1 MHKHCKLGVGL
12 FLGMLF
18 VSVSASDLYAQNGL
32 FSGTDQ
38 INAGGSIGLTASAYA
53 VDGIENRRPPGMIQ
67 STANLNF
74 SIFGLS
80 SGLNMFYSTDD
91 SGFRQNMNAFR
102 FNSSWKWLTVQAGDI
117 NMRFSQYGLNGATVR
132 GGYIKL
138 NPGKFLFEALG
149 GRSQRAIKPSI
160 DTGFREPS
168 FEQWAYGAKVGYGSS
183 SGSYFHL
190 STFYAIDSRDRGVQA
205 GNIQINPQENLT
217 VTPDFQI
224 RFLDGK
230 LMLASQV
237 TTSVFTRNINSEYIP
252 YNEIP
257 LPSFF
262 ETIFKPRSSSR
273 INFAGLADATLT
285 LDMFNMTLGYERV
298 QPGFESLGRGRSRD
312 DFEKISVN
320 PVVRLLDN
328 RLNINSSFSYGRD
341 NLLGNRLQT
350 QNNINAGTSIQMQ
363 VTDRLTLST
372 TYNLLLIDVNPA
384 SGSEDL
390 VGSSQTQTSHN
401 LLVQPGYSILSGS
414 TAHNISLTAGYLSI
428 ESSFSGSQTVQN
440 AFSSNSITGGLN
452 YSITLPNG
460 LTLTSSGNY
469 LTNSSDGL
477 EIDNFGVNLGGSY
490 SLFSRSLTLSANAG
504 INFNDTKRASPTGNT
519 ISTGLQQLTGSLNAQ
534 YRLTAKD
541 SFSLRLRARDN
552 SSRSGPGREFRELEG
567 SIQYQRSF

>member
-1 MHKHCKLGVGL
+1 MQIICKLSVGL
-12 FLGMLF
+12 FWGFLF
-18 VSVSASDLYAQNGL
+18 VAVSCADLSAQNRL

-38 INAGGSIGLTASAYA
+38 ISAGGSVGLTASAYA

-74 SIFGLS
+74 SLFGLS

-102 FNSSWKWLTVQAGDI
+102 YNASWKWITMQVGDV
-117 NMRFSQYGLNGATVR
+117 NARFSQYGLNGATVR

-138 NPGKFLFEALG
+138 NPGKFLFEAVG
-149 GRSQRAIKPSI
+149 GRSQRAVKPSI

-168 FEQWAYGAKVGYGSS
+168 FEQWAYGTKLGYGNS

-190 STFYAIDSRDRGVQA
+190 STFYAIDSRDLGDNNGVLE
-205 GNIQINPQENLT
+205 INPQENLT
-217 VTPDFQI
+217 VTPDFQVRLFDG
-224 RFLDGK
+224 RFT
-230 LMLASQV
+230 LASEV
-237 TTSVFTRNINSEYIP
+237 TTSIFTRNINSEYIP

-262 ETIFKPRSSSR
+262 ESIFKPRSSSR
-273 INFAGLADATLT
+273 INFAGIADATLT

-312 DFEKISVN
+312 DFEKVSVN
-320 PVVRLLDN
+320 PVFRLMEN

-350 QNNINAGTSIQMQ
+350 QNNINAGSSIQYQ
-363 VTDRLTLST
+363 VSERLTVST

-384 SGSEDL
+384 AGAEEFA
-390 VGSSQTQTSHN
+390 GGSQTQTSHN
-401 LLVQPGYSILSGS
+401 FLLQPGYSILSGS
-414 TAHNISLTAGYLSI
+414 YTHNISLTAGYLSI
-428 ESSFSGSQTVQN
+428 ASKFGGSQ
-440 AFSSNSITGGLN
+440 AGAGSFSSNSITGGLN
-452 YSITLPNG
+452 YSISLPNG
-460 LTLTSSGNY
+460 LTLTSAGNY
-469 LTNSSDGL
+469 LTNSSDGV

-504 INFNDTKRASPTGNT
+504 INFNNTQRELLTGDTVSAK
-519 ISTGLQQLTGSLNAQ
+519 LQQLTGSLNAQ
-534 YRLTAKD
+534 YRLTSKD
-541 SFSLRLRARDN
+541 SFSLRLRTRN
-552 SSRSGPGREFRELEG
+552 NRSTSGPGREFSELEG

>member
-1 MHKHCKLGVGL
+1 
-12 FLGMLF
+12 MLAA
-18 VSVSASDLYAQNGL
+18 VSFNAASAQNGL
-32 FSGTDQ
+32 FSGTDR
-38 INAGGSIGLTASAYA
+38 ISAGGSIGLTASAYA

-74 SIFGLS
+74 SLFGLS

-102 FNSSWKWLTVQAGDI
+102 YNASWKWVTVQVGDI
-117 NMRFSQYGLNGATVR
+117 NSRFSQYGLNGATVR
-132 GGYIKL
+132 GGYVKL
-138 NPGKFLFEALG
+138 NPGKFLFEAVG
-149 GRSQRAIKPSI
+149 GRSQRAVKPSVE
-160 DTGFREPS
+160 TGFREPS
-168 FEQWAYGAKVGYGSS
+168 FEQWAYGTKIGYGSG

-190 STFYAIDSRDRGVQA
+190 STFYAIDSRDLDDTNGVLE
-205 GNIQINPQENLT
+205 INPQENLT
-217 VTPDFQI
+217 VTPDFQVQFFDG
-224 RFLDGK
+224 RFT
-230 LMLASQV
+230 LASQV
-237 TTSVFTRNINSEYIP
+237 TTSIFTRDINSEYIP

-262 ETIFKPRSSSR
+262 ENIFKPRSSSR

-312 DFEKISVN
+312 DFEKVSVN
-320 PVVRLLDN
+320 PVVRLLGN

-363 VTDRLTLST
+363 VTDRFTLST

-384 SGSEDL
+384 SGSEDII
-390 VGSSQTQTSHN
+390 GGSQTQSSHN
-401 LLVQPGYSILSGS
+401 VLLQPGYSILSGS
-414 TAHNISLTAGYLSI
+414 YSHNITLNAGYLSI
-428 ESSFSGSQTVQN
+428 DSQFGGNQQGVSD
-440 AFSSNSITGGLN
+440 FSSYSLTGGLN
-452 YSITLPNG
+452 YSVSLPNG

-477 EIDNFGVNLGGSY
+477 EIDNFGVNLGSSY

-504 INFNDTKRASPTGNT
+504 INFNNT
-519 ISTGLQQLTGSLNAQ
+519 QRELPAGDSVTAKLQQITGSLNAQ
-534 YRLTAKD
+534 YRLTARD
-541 SFSLRLRARDN
+541 SFSLRLRTRTN
-552 SSRSGPGREFRELEG
+552 RSTSGAGREFSELEG
-567 SIQYQRSF
+567 SFQYQRSF